1 MLVMVGFPIM
11 EIGIG
16 KRLNKERKLE
26 MKKVYLLTVVDE
38 SYTEYQYKRVFH
50 SVYRDKLLAKH
61 YMLQD
66 IVEQFERGNIKNID
80 GINLIKDMYINNDI
94 TWKIEE
100 VNFITGII

>member
-1 MLVMVGFPIM
+1 
-11 EIGIG
+11 
-16 KRLNKERKLE
+16 
-26 MKKVYLLTVVDE
+26 MKKVYLLTIVDE
-38 SYTEYQYKRVFH
+38 SYTEYQYKRVIH
-50 SVYRDKLLAKH
+50 SVYQDKVLAKQ
-61 YMLQD
+61 YMLKD